1 MKPGMGPKYSCCF
14 DSAACMR
21 FKTWLDGR
29 YCYSDGGR
37 IVKDCSFCGP
47 AEKGQMQPE
56 SK

>member
-1 MKPGMGPKYSCCF
+1 MKPSIGPKYSCCF
-14 DSAACMR
+14 DSAACMK
-21 FKTWLDGR
+21 FKTWLDGH

-47 AEKGQMQPE
+47 AEKAQMQPA